1 MDERQKEF
9 LQALVDCGLSM
20 ETLLAVGTVIKTEA
34 SRMLIT
40 ERILAAEDNGLKI
53 TDELVLQILADLMKE
68 ATEPNRKSFLSVAQ
82 IT

>member
-68 ATEPNRKSFLSVAQ
+68 ATEPNRKSR
-82 IT
+82 